1 MAMSPFAM
9 PTADMVTAW
18 NATEMLFRAE
28 QHNQGFQYNREK
40 RDCKLLTEQRLR
52 RFRYA
57 VPQTQPWPMKSTTF
71 LHRP

>member
-40 RDCKLLTEQRLR
+40 RDCKLLTEQR
-52 RFRYA
+52 
-57 VPQTQPWPMKSTTF
+57 
-71 LHRP
+71 